1 MVFIT
6 PKSKQLQI
14 HWHHDTNAKKPV
26 CEQYEE
32 EDLIKYKVQAV
43 IGYLLQLQRLI

>member
-14 HWHHDTNAKKPV
+14 HWHHDTNAKNLYVNSMKKK
-26 CEQYEE
+26 
-32 EDLIKYKVQAV
+32 I
-43 IGYLLQLQRLI
+43 